1 MEYELFL
8 YSTYEAEYIAKVLL
22 DSDTSLDFTMKVYK
36 GSRVLMGC
44 SFFSM
49 NIGIEDTSDL
59 GSIIDNYGL
68 KVNSCID
75 FQVFN
80 KTFDTGIMYMLEM
93 VGKILSQIK
102 GNNALLLSNYSAQV
116 LRREDEVLYVTSI
129 EAFSEFPFE
138 KLRISYKEAE
148 LI

>member
-8 YSTYEAEYIAKVLL
+8 YSTYEAEYIAKLLL
-22 DSDTSLDFTMKVYK
+22 DLDTSLDFTMKVYE
-36 GSRVLMGC
+36 GSRVFMGC

-49 NIGIEDTSDL
+49 NIEIEDTSDL

-68 KVNSCID
+68 EVNLCID

-80 KTFDTGIMYMLEM
+80 KTFDTGIMYMLETI
-93 VGKILSQIK
+93 GKILSQIK
-102 GNNALLLSNYSAQV
+102 GDALLLSNYSTQV
-116 LRREDEVLYVTSI
+116 LRRENEVFYVNNI
-129 EAFSEFPFE
+129 EDFSEFPFE

-148 LI
+148 LM